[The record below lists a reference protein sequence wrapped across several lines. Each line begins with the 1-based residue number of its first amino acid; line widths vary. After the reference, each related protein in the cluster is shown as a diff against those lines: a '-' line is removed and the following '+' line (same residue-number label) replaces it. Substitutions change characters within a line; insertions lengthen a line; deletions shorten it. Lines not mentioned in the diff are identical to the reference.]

1 MLLIYKFLTIVG
13 ILNYLIRAE
22 VYFFEEE
29 LIIHS
34 KKDINNF
41 YINLEAISNLAR
53 HIDGSI
59 GYFKKREKKSTGKN
73 VALTT
78 FNQWLQTDAKLC
90 SKVINQKRGKALEL
104 SKDSLPDEI
113 HKHDDNFS
121 GFLR

>member
-59 GYFKKREKKSTGKN
+59 GYFKKREKKSSGKN

-78 FNQWLQTDAKLC
+78 FNQWLQTEAKLC
-90 SKVINQKRGKALEL
+90 SKVINQKRGKALAL
-104 SKDSLPDEI
+104 SKDSLPD
-113 HKHDDNFS
+113 
-121 GFLR
+121 GF